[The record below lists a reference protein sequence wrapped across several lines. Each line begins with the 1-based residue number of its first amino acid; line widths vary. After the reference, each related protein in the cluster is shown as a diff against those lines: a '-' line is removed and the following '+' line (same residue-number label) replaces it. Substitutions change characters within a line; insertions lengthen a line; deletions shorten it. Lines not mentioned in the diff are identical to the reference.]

1 MDLKTSSRKFIKKTF
16 VLQQDQ
22 TDCGIASLLSIVHF
36 YGGENLLER
45 LRELSGT
52 LITGTTMLGL
62 YQCAELIGFD
72 VKGVRI
78 NIDFLEAQTQPCILH
93 VVIDGKMEHYV
104 TYYGISSMINF
115 RPGKPNAICCT
126 LSCIRFKASCFS
138 SRCSNS
144 GLMDANSYI
153 LSNATAASCI

>member
-104 TYYGISSMINF
+104 TYYGIKSLFN
-115 RPGKPNAICCT
+115 
-126 LSCIRFKASCFS
+126 
-138 SRCSNS
+138 
-144 GLMDANSYI
+144 
-153 LSNATAASCI
+153 